1 MIHIV
6 SFWIV
11 RYVALNFSA
20 TCHFLFLIVV
30 NMRQRQIQ
38 INARLHDRDITIDLN
53 SRLYCLYKTK
63 YFKYSVGM
71 TFFCHHFTNILLDFR
86 KLRER
91 TLLIDGHI
99 SYNDFLPCHPLY
111 LEAIEMP
118 FAQFLRVYLFL

>member
-63 YFKYSVGM
+63 YFKYGM

-111 LEAIEMP
+111 LEAIKMP
-118 FAQFLRVYLFL
+118 FAQFLRVYLFYCR